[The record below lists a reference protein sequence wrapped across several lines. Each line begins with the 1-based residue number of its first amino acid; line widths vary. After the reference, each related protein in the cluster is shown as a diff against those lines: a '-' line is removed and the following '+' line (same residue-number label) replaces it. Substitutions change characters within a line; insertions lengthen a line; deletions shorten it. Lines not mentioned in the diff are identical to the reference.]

1 MKGLTVQELARKA
14 GVSVRTLHHYD
25 EIALLRPESRSA
37 SGYRLYGP
45 AQLLRLQHILFY
57 RELDFPLEAIGR
69 LLDDPDFDPPG
80 ALRAHRATLEARLD
94 RLRRLLDTLD
104 KTVAHYEENA
114 MITEDELYAGFEP
127 EEAEALRREARERWG
142 EERVDASERK
152 ARGMTRAQWEAQ
164 QKQSE
169 AVNAALRA
177 AMGRDVDDP
186 VVRAAVAGHRAWI
199 ENFWTPD
206 AASYRGLGE
215 AYRDDPRFRAY
226 YEKVAPGLADFLCRA
241 IARYCEDFPARAK

>member
-1 MKGLTVQELARKA
+1 MNGLTVQELARKA

-25 EIALLRPESRSA
+25 EIALLRPQGRSA

-45 AQLLRLQHILFY
+45 AQLLRLQQILFY
-57 RELDFPLEAIGR
+57 RELDFPLETIGR
-69 LLDDPDFDPPG
+69 LLDHPDFDPSS
-80 ALRAHRATLEARLD
+80 ALRAHRPTLEARLG
-94 RLRRLLDTLD
+94 RLHRLLDTLD

-114 MITEDELYAGFEP
+114 MITEEELYAGFEP

-142 EERVDASERK
+142 EERVEASERK
-152 ARGMTRAQWEAQ
+152 VRGMTRAQWAAQ
-164 QKQSE
+164 QKESE

-177 AMGRDVDDP
+177 AMGRDVGDA
-186 VVRAAVAGHRAWI
+186 VVREAVARHRAWI

-206 AASYRGLGE
+206 AESYRGLGRLYAE
-215 AYRDDPRFRAY
+215 DARFRAY

-241 IARYCEDFPARAK
+241 IARYCEDFPARAE